1 MLTTRTDRRRLPGT
15 EIMRG
20 APEAFSQL
28 GEASEASLERSVL
41 AAAACAGAVDL
52 GWVPDVEDVLV
63 PEPLR
68 RLCSSCPGRA
78 ACLQTATS
86 SGSDGYWAGTTTD
99 DRGRM
104 AASGSVSV
112 ARADQLQAALRE
124 KTRREAAHDQAA
136 ALHPAGQ
143 DSLWWYR
150 RGGCRC
156 RLCRGHN
163 AQRRGEER
171 ARTRSRRE
179 AGRPVS
185 SAA

>member
-1 MLTTRTDRRRLPGT
+1 MLTTRTDRRTLPGT

-20 APEAFSQL
+20 APEAFSHP
-28 GEASEASLERSVL
+28 GGASEASLERWAL
-41 AAAACAGAVDL
+41 GAAACAGAVEL
-52 GWVPDVEDVLV
+52 EWVPDVEDVLV

-68 RLCSSCPGRA
+68 RLCSSCPGRT
-78 ACLQTATS
+78 ACLQAAVS

-99 DRGRM
+99 DRGRL
-104 AASGSVSV
+104 AASGPVSV
-112 ARADQLQAALRE
+112 ARGDQLQAALRE

-136 ALHPAGQ
+136 ALHLAGQ
-143 DSLWWYR
+143 DSLRWYR

-156 RLCRGHN
+156 RLCRRHN

-171 ARTRSRRE
+171 ARARDQRGARQ
-179 AGRPVS
+179 PVS

>member
-1 MLTTRTDRRRLPGT
+1 MVTTRTDRRTMPGT
-15 EIMRG
+15 ESMRG
-20 APEAFSQL
+20 APEAFSQP
-28 GEASEASLERSVL
+28 GGASETSLERL
-41 AAAACAGAVDL
+41 APGAAACAGAVEL
-52 GWVPDVEDVLV
+52 GWVPDVEDALV

-68 RLCSSCPGRA
+68 RLCSSCPERTV
-78 ACLQTATS
+78 CLQAAVA

-99 DRGRM
+99 DRNRL
-104 AASGSVSV
+104 AASGAVSV
-112 ARADQLQAALRE
+112 AHGDQLQAALRE
-124 KTRREAAHDQAA
+124 QTRREAAHDQAA

-156 RLCRGHN
+156 RLCRRHN

-171 ARTRSRRE
+171 ARARDQHGARQ
-179 AGRPVS
+179 PVS